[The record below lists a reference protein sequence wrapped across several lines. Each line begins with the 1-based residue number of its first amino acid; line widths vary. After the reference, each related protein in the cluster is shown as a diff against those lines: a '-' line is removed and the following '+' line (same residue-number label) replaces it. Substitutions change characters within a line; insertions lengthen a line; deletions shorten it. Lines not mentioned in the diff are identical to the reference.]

1 MLSKIKNVKG
11 FTLIELMVVVAII
24 GIILAIAV
32 PYYLAYKRS
41 ACDTTAQGDISK
53 LGSSIERFGD
63 ELVHLNCLTNL
74 NTMEWTYDRIQSLA
88 GPYYG
93 WGGTSTKCD
102 VRIFTSQCLERDGT
116 TAAAGNII
124 CFHGCPLNGSQPAGE
139 GTRYIFQVPVQGGA
153 DMAAYRGNCTIGNQF
168 AFNSTFINS
177 MIDTSGGGCTFP
189 E

>member
-32 PYYLAYKRS
+32 PYYLAYKKS

-74 NTMEWTYDRIQSLA
+74 NNMTWTPTRIQSLA

-102 VRIFTSQCLERDGT
+102 VRIFTGICLERDGQT
-116 TAAAGNII
+116 QAAGNIM
-124 CFHGCPLNGSQPAGE
+124 CFHGCPLNGSEPLADM
-139 GTRYIFQVPVQGGA
+139 RYIFQVPVQGGA
-153 DMAAYRGNCTIGNQF
+153 DMAAYRGQCSGSQY
-168 AFNSTFINS
+168 AFNSALTNS
-177 MIDTSGGGCTFP
+177 MITPTSSGCTFP
-189 E
+189 

>member
-74 NTMEWTYDRIQSLA
+74 NNMTWTTTRIQSLA

-102 VRIFTSQCLERDGT
+102 VRIFTATCLERDGT
-116 TAAAGNII
+116 TAAAGNLM
-124 CFHGCPLNGSQPAGE
+124 CFHGCPLNGSQPVGKDS
-139 GTRYIFQVPVQGGA
+139 RYIFQVPVQGGA
-153 DMAAYRGNCTIGNQF
+153 DMPAYRGNCVNGIQY
-168 AFNSTFINS
+168 AFNSALINS
-177 MIDTSGGGCTFP
+177 MINTQAGGCQFP
-189 E
+189 